1 MAGPYLSPLPGDL
14 LTEYMFG
21 RRRQRRNRTT
31 FTPQQLSELE
41 SLFQKT
47 HYPDVFLRE
56 EVALRISLSEA
67 RVQVWFQNRRAKWR
81 KQARLQ
87 LLQDAWRM
95 RCLGLG
101 TPPLP
106 MPSHTKPP
114 DSSPEGGE
122 SPNDKDS
129 PEPSPAMDNREL
141 KSPRPDTYHHNGNIT
156 DSIPP
161 PVHEMPPPMQY
172 TNEENRMMQQP
183 FPFPPLLMQQHM
195 DNEIVPTDLR
205 VMSSKTTNNCHCGPT
220 VQDLNEPQNLAY
232 RPREDLKDTS
242 DSDSDTE
249 IDLTSHS
256 SKDDDLRES
265 ERLANRIATSIF
277 RSDTVLHD
285 LVPNDLSLGAVKNI
299 NERNLNRNNV
309 NM

>member
-106 MPSHTKPP
+106 LPGHAKPP
-114 DSSPEGGE
+114 DSSPEAPD
-122 SPNDKDS
+122 SPNGKES
-129 PEPSPAMDNREL
+129 PEPQSLENRDL
-141 KSPRPDTYHHNGNIT
+141 KSPRQDPYLHNP
-156 DSIPP
+156 S
-161 PVHEMPPPMQY
+161 VQESMPPMPAVHDMQAPLGY
-172 TNEENRMMQQP
+172 NEDGRIMQPP
-183 FPFPPLLMQQHM
+183 FPFSPLLMTPQM
-195 DNEIVPTDLR
+195 DPEMAPTDLR
-205 VMSSKTTNNCHCGPT
+205 VMGTKNPCACTAE
-220 VQDLNEPQNLAY
+220 VDEPQNLAY
-232 RPREDLKDTS
+232 RPQRRDKES
-242 DSDSDTE
+242 DSDSDAE

-285 LVPNDLSLGAVKNI
+285 LVPNDLSLGSVKNDRSI
-299 NERNLNRNNV
+299 SRSNLS
-309 NM
+309 M

>member
-101 TPPLP
+101 SPPL
-106 MPSHTKPP
+106 SLQGHAKPP
-114 DSSPEGGE
+114 DSSPEAPD
-122 SPNDKDS
+122 SPTEKDS
-129 PEPSPAMDNREL
+129 PEPPTMEARDL
-141 KSPRPDTYHHNGNIT
+141 KSPRQDPYMHNGMT
-156 DSIPP
+156 DLLPQIPSTTHDIPP
-161 PVHEMPPPMQY
+161 PMY
-172 TNEENRMMQQP
+172 TPEENRILQQP
-183 FPFPPLLMQQHM
+183 FPFPPMLMPPQM
-195 DNEIVPTDLR
+195 DSPEVVPTDLR
-205 VMSSKTTNNCHCGPT
+205 VISKNPCPCENSS
-220 VQDLNEPQNLAY
+220 QDVDEPQNLAY
-232 RPREDLKDTS
+232 RRREK
-242 DSDSDTE
+242 DSDSETDTE

-256 SKDDDLRES
+256 SKDDDLRDS
-265 ERLANRIATSIF
+265 ERLASRIATSIF
-277 RSDTVLHD
+277 RSDTVLHE
-285 LVPNDLSLGAVKNI
+285 LVPNDLSLGPGKNAGD
-299 NERNLNRNNV
+299 NRSMSRNNIS
-309 NM
+309 M

>member
-106 MPSHTKPP
+106 MPGHAKPP
-114 DSSPEGGE
+114 DSSSEGGE

-141 KSPRPDTYHHNGNIT
+141 KSPDTYHHNGNL

-172 TNEENRMMQQP
+172 TNEDSRMMQQP
-183 FPFPPLLMQQHM
+183 FPFPPLLMPQQM

-205 VMSSKTTNNCHCGPT
+205 VMTSKTPNCHCGPT
-220 VQDLNEPQNLAY
+220 VQDLDEPQNLAY

-299 NERNLNRNNV
+299 NDRNLNRNNV
-309 NM
+309 TM

>member
-101 TPPLP
+101 SPALS
-106 MPSHTKPP
+106 MPGHTKPP
-114 DSSPEGGE
+114 DSSPEGGD
-122 SPNDKDS
+122 SPTGKES
-129 PEPSPAMDNREL
+129 PEPPADNREL
-141 KSPRPDTYHHNGNIT
+141 KSPRQDHYIHNPNMPDPLPPMPVH
-156 DSIPP
+156 DIPP
-161 PVHEMPPPMQY
+161 LPY
-172 TNEENRMMQQP
+172 GNEDRFQQP
-183 FPFPPLLMQQHM
+183 FSFPPIMMSQH
-195 DNEIVPTDLR
+195 DNTEIGPTDLR
-205 VMSSKTTNNCHCGPT
+205 VMPPKPCPCTPG
-220 VQDLNEPQNLAY
+220 QDEPQNLAY
-232 RPREDLKDTS
+232 RREDDN
-242 DSDSDTE
+242 SDSDTE

-256 SKDDDLRES
+256 KDDDLRES
-265 ERLANRIATSIF
+265 ERLASRIATSMF

-285 LVPNDLSLGAVKNI
+285 LVPNDLSLGAKNGG
-299 NERNLNRNNV
+299 ERNGKSNLSV
-309 NM
+309 

>member
-101 TPPLP
+101 SPPL
-106 MPSHTKPP
+106 SLQGHAKPP
-114 DSSPEGGE
+114 DSSPEAPE
-122 SPNDKDS
+122 SPSEKES
-129 PEPSPAMDNREL
+129 PEPQTLETREL
-141 KSPRPDTYHHNGNIT
+141 KSPRQDPYIHNTMPDQLTPMPNPAHDISSQMYGNEDGRIL
-156 DSIPP
+156 
-161 PVHEMPPPMQY
+161 
-172 TNEENRMMQQP
+172 QQP
-183 FPFPPLLMQQHM
+183 FPFPPLLMSPQM
-195 DNEIVPTDLR
+195 DNSEIVPTDLR
-205 VMSSKTTNNCHCGPT
+205 VMAKNPCPCATSME
-220 VQDLNEPQNLAY
+220 EPQNLAY
-232 RPREDLKDTS
+232 RQRRDKETS

-256 SKDDDLRES
+256 SKDDDIRES
-265 ERLANRIATSIF
+265 ERLANRIATGIF

-285 LVPNDLSLGAVKNI
+285 LVPNDLSLGSLKNG
-299 NERNLNRNNV
+299 NSERNISRNNV
-309 NM
+309 SI

>member
-101 TPPLP
+101 TPPLGLP
-106 MPSHTKPP
+106 GHKPP
-114 DSSPEGGE
+114 DSSPERTD
-122 SPNDKDS
+122 SPSNKS
-129 PEPSPAMDNREL
+129 PEPSLETNPEL
-141 KSPRPDTYHHNGNIT
+141 KSPRPDAYNGNIPEHT
-156 DSIPP
+156 QMP
-161 PVHEMPPPMQY
+161 HEMPPMPY
-172 TNEENRMMQQP
+172 PNEDGRMMQQP
-183 FPFPPLLMQQHM
+183 YPFPPLLMPQLDAT
-195 DNEIVPTDLR
+195 DNVPTDLR
-205 VMSSKTTNNCHCGPT
+205 VPNKNTNCHCVPIE
-220 VQDLNEPQNLAY
+220 EPQNLAY
-232 RPREDLKDTS
+232 PRREKETSES
-242 DSDSDTE
+242 DSDSE
-249 IDLTSHS
+249 IDLTSH

-285 LVPNDLSLGAVKNI
+285 LVPNDLSMGTSKNVPI
-299 NERNLNRNNV
+299 DRTLRNN
-309 NM
+309 MM